1 MNNDALGNVTL
12 PAQQSE
18 KAIDNVSNL
27 DDLLEKS
34 GEHIGD
40 YTVKTRNFKI
50 AAAIAEY
57 KSRTPSAKF

>member
-1 MNNDALGNVTL
+1 MSDDLPGSVALPV
-12 PAQQSE
+12 QQCNRTP
-18 KAIDNVSNL
+18 DRLSNL
-27 DDLLEKS
+27 DASFEKC

-57 KSRTPSAKF
+57 QSKTPRAKF